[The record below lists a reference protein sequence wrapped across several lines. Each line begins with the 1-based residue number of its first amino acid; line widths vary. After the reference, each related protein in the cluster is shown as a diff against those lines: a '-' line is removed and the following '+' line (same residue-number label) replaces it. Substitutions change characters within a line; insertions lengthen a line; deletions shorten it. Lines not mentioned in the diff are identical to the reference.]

1 MFILFLFVSWHEQA
15 IHGKRGS
22 AINRIPVRQMGSLSL
37 RNPKNMARVRNKLR
51 HILQEPDKPGRNLL
65 GLTSQPLPQ
74 RLHRRRR
81 LPLRRLQGARRLR
94 PRNHHLPR
102 LLPARVLHARR
113 KMLPPAPPRHPGA
126 SQLAQKKG
134 PAVGAPRD
142 ALSFGG
148 QMEEGPLFFEL
159 SPTDLS
165 ILQFYSI
172 HLP

>member
-1 MFILFLFVSWHEQA
+1 MGLLF
-15 IHGKRGS
+15 
-22 AINRIPVRQMGSLSL
+22 NRK
-37 RNPKNMARVRNKLR
+37 PKNKERGRNKRR
-51 HILQEPDKPGRNLL
+51 HILQEPGKPGRNLL
-65 GLTSQPLPQ
+65 GLTSKPLPQ

-81 LPLRRLQGARRLR
+81 LPLRRLQGTRRLQ

-102 LLPARVLHARR
+102 LLPARLLHARR
-113 KMLPPAPPRHPGA
+113 KMPPPAPLPHPGP
-126 SQLAQKKG
+126 SQRAQKKG
-134 PAVGAPRD
+134 PAVGASRG
-142 ALSFGG
+142 ALSFAG